1 MNPTPEQKEII
12 DYTGHIVVIANPGS
26 GKTFTISQK
35 IISILGELEFY
46 QGVIAISYTN
56 KASRELE
63 KRCLGNGADR
73 KSSFFG
79 TMDKFYITEIVF
91 SFGRHIFGTP
101 KKELEII
108 DVKNEFFKAF
118 TGFEDLESENA
129 EKDIDAWINNNFASL
144 VKLYVEGYVLLES
157 ISKLALYIIDNCI
170 SCRKYLKARYK
181 YVFIDEYQDSG
192 SDQHDVFIKLKDL
205 GIISVAV
212 GDTNQSIFGFS
223 KKSSEFLVRLAQN
236 ADFKLFH
243 LTKNR
248 RCHPSIINYAS
259 KLISKGFTDYISSNE
274 TRIFSKSI
282 NGGEKETAEWL
293 NAVIPKVITHFGV
306 ESRNEIG
313 ILVRNSRTGK
323 MLQKNL
329 TLENKFF
336 GSTPFDGNRSL
347 WGSIFES
354 ILNFIYDDSLTKY
367 ELVGNYLDIELQAG
381 KAREFM
387 RLLSAVECYKDNIL
401 EMQKSSPIFIK
412 IARIIY
418 PQAENITA
426 VTTLNIVLNSPELL
440 EFFKPADKNQ
450 IQIMSLHKSKGLE
463 FEVVFHLDLHRYV
476 LPKEFNGEYP
486 EAIQDLNLHYVGI
499 TRAKK
504 CCVLCTSTVRVN
516 GKGETKTGD
525 PSIFLQLNR
534 LYPLRSPFMY

>member
-12 DYTGHIVVIANPGS
+12 DYIGHTVVIANPGS
-26 GKTFTISQK
+26 GKTFTISRK

-63 KRCLGNGADR
+63 KRCLENGTDK

-91 SFGRHIFGTP
+91 SFGRHIFGIP

-108 DVKNEFFKAF
+108 DINNGFFRGF
-118 TGFEDLESENA
+118 TGFEA
-129 EKDIDAWINNNFASL
+129 EEEDINVWIDNNLTLLF
-144 VKLYVEGYVLLES
+144 KLYVEGHVLLES
-157 ISKLALYIIDNCI
+157 ISKLALYIIDNCV

-192 SDQHDVFIKLKDL
+192 SDQHDVFIRLKDL

-223 KKSSEFLVRLAQN
+223 QKSSEFLLRLAQN
-236 ADFKLFH
+236 ADFKLFQ

-259 KLISKGFTDYISSNE
+259 KLISKGFNDYLSSDE

-282 NGGEKETAEWL
+282 RGGEKETAEWL
-293 NAVIPKVITHFGV
+293 NTVIPKVMTHFGV
-306 ESRNEIG
+306 QSRNEIG
-313 ILVRNSRTGK
+313 ILVRNGRTAKGI
-323 MLQKNL
+323 QKSL

-347 WGSIFES
+347 WGSVFES
-354 ILNFIYDDSLTKY
+354 ILGFIYDDSITKY
-367 ELVGNYLDIELQAG
+367 ELIEDFLDIELQAG
-381 KAREFM
+381 KAKEFM
-387 RLLSAVECYKDNIL
+387 RLLSEIESCKDNIP
-401 EMQKSSPIFIK
+401 EMRNSGANFIK

-418 PQAENITA
+418 PQAENKIA
-426 VTTLNIVLNSPELL
+426 VTTLNNILNSAELL
-440 EFFKPADKNQ
+440 EYFKPAGKNQ

-463 FEVVFHLDLHRYV
+463 FDVVFHLDLHRYV
-476 LPKEFNGEYP
+476 LPKEFNGQYP

-516 GKGETKTGD
+516 AKGESKNGV
-525 PSIFLQLNR
+525 PSIFLERNR

>member
-12 DYTGHIVVIANPGS
+12 DYTGHTVVIANPGS
-26 GKTFTISQK
+26 GKTFTISRK
-35 IISILGELEFY
+35 IISILGELNFY

-63 KRCLGNGADR
+63 KRCLESGVDR

-108 DVKNEFFKAF
+108 DVKDEFFKVF
-118 TGFEDLESENA
+118 TGEDVKSENG
-129 EKDIDAWINNNFASL
+129 EYDINTWMNNNFTSL
-144 VKLYVEGYVLLES
+144 IKLYVEGYVLLES
-157 ISKLALYIIDNCI
+157 ISKLALYIIDNCT

-181 YVFIDEYQDSG
+181 YIFIDEYQDTG

-223 KKSSEFLVRLAQN
+223 QKSSEFLVQLAQN

-248 RCHPSIINYAS
+248 RCHPSITNYAS
-259 KLISKGFTDYISSNE
+259 KLISKGFNDYIPSTEN
-274 TRIFSKSI
+274 RIFSKSV
-282 NGGEKETAEWL
+282 NGGEKEIAEWL
-293 NAVIPKVITHFGV
+293 NSAIPRVMTQFEVKA
-306 ESRNEIG
+306 RNEIG
-313 ILVRNSRTGK
+313 ILVRNSRTG
-323 MLQKNL
+323 MILQKNL

-367 ELVGNYLDIELQAG
+367 ELVGNYLDIELQAE

-387 RLLSAVECYKDNIL
+387 RLLSAVECCKNNIL
-401 EMQKSSPIFIK
+401 EMQKSSPIFIE
-412 IARIIY
+412 IASIIY
-418 PQAENITA
+418 PHAENITA
-426 VTTLNIVLNSPELL
+426 VTTLNAVLKSPELL
-440 EFFKPADKNQ
+440 EFYKPAGKNQ
-450 IQIMSLHKSKGLE
+450 IQIMTLHKSKGLE
-463 FEVVFHLDLHRYV
+463 FDVVFHLDLHRYV

-504 CCVLCTSTVRVN
+504 CCVLCTSSVRVN
-516 GKGETKTGD
+516 GKGETKSGI
-525 PSIFLQLNR
+525 PSIFLKLNR
-534 LYPLRSPFMY
+534 LYPLRTPFMY